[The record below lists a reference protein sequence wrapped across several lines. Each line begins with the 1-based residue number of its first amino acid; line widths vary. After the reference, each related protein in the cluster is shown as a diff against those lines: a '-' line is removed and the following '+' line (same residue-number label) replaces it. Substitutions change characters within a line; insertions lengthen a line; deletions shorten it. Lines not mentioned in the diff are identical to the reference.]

1 MENGHTICVT
11 CAWRQTCNKK
21 FSMDGATTTRCPE
34 YTRDV
39 TLRPPPSDKEKD
51 EKEEEVVAG
60 IDESIT

>member
-39 TLRPPPSDKEKD
+39 TLKQTSLDEEKEKKT
-51 EKEEEVVAG
+51 E
-60 IDESIT
+60 